1 MSKENSSVRTI
12 ALPLALILGVFIIAG
27 IISAV
32 ISVLSLF
39 EVDKGEYKKIYTLVD
54 VENIDDIKN
63 LNVDISTSTIKIE
76 VGASF
81 KIDTNNKYVF
91 YEMNDSTAY
100 VKEKKKHSIRKRNQ
114 SFITIYI
121 PKYYTFNDVT
131 FSLGAGVTDISSLNM
146 KNGNFNLGA
155 GKFNC
160 GNLNVENELI
170 VDGGT
175 GKIDINSGNINNM
188 KLDMGVGSISITAK
202 LTGSSNIDG
211 GVGSIN
217 LTLKDSIDNYKI
229 HASKGI
235 GSIKLND
242 KEIKNETTIG
252 NGDNSIK
259 IDGGIGSIKIDT
271 KE

>member
-1 MSKENSSVRTI
+1 M
-12 ALPLALILGVFIIAG
+12 
-27 IISAV
+27 
-32 ISVLSLF
+32 
-39 EVDKGEYKKIYTLVD
+39 
-54 VENIDDIKN
+54 
-63 LNVDISTSTIKIE
+63 
-76 VGASF
+76 
-81 KIDTNNKYVF
+81 
-91 YEMNDSTAY
+91 
-100 VKEKKKHSIRKRNQ
+100 
-114 SFITIYI
+114 
-121 PKYYTFNDVT
+121 
-131 FSLGAGVTDISSLNM
+131 TDISSLNM

-155 GKFNC
+155 GKFTC

-188 KLDMGVGSISITAK
+188 KLDMGVGSISITAT